1 MASAPPGMGPGQM
14 NQAQIQQLLAME
26 AQKRGMTVRSI
37 GPIWL
42 IPLTQQPA
50 DSSATGPAIPGLPE
64 TTNRTRGRQDGG
76 LATRVHSKETT
87 RSQRAVDATATSAT
101 AAAAA
106 RPRPGQTSRTAR
118 SSWAASTARQP
129 KSRRRSETRSACGSQ
144 ISPLTE
150 SEMSNMHIRW
160 TAERHVQR

>member
-1 MASAPPGMGPGQM
+1 MASAPGTGPAQM

-26 AQKRGMTVRSI
+26 AQKRGMTVRFI
-37 GPIWL
+37 GPIWS

-101 AAAAA
+101 AAAA
-106 RPRPGQTSRTAR
+106 RPRPGQNSRTAR

-144 ISPLTE
+144 ISPITE

-160 TAERHVQR
+160 PAKRHVQR